1 MSGFRLDLASKFD
14 TLGRAGAAARQD
26 KDATPSEEGLAEN
39 PPPEDDDEDAPAAA

>member
-1 MSGFRLDLASKFD
+1 MSGFRLDLASKFN

-39 PPPEDDDEDAPAAA
+39 PPPDEDDDHDAAA

>member
-39 PPPEDDDEDAPAAA
+39 PPLDDDDDEDEAA